1 MSRSYSDI
9 TIQYFDIKALKV
21 ATDTELL
28 DLTLKCDKQS
38 KHIFLDVFT
47 KDTDSCTYVLP
58 STCFPKNNME
68 SIPKDFV

>member
-28 DLTLKCDKQS
+28 DLTLKFDKQS
-38 KHIFLDVFT
+38 KHIFFMH
-47 KDTDSCTYVLP
+47 TY
-58 STCFPKNNME
+58 
-68 SIPKDFV
+68 